1 MKYVLHDLVRKNISD
16 RNNKID
22 EVYQIAH
29 TARN

>member
-1 MKYVLHDLVRKNISD
+1 MLCMIWLEKNTSHD
-16 RNNKID
+16 NNKID